1 MSKPYSKKLAAE
13 FEPVLRFFDIKPS
26 GNLFK
31 DITLLSEAIE
41 GTKIDEKLTKYF
53 FEFYDQVKHNY

>member
-1 MSKPYSKKLAAE
+1 MSGANKIKTE
-13 FEPVLRFFDIKPS
+13 FEPVLKFFGVNPT

-31 DITLLSEAIE
+31 DISLLTSAIE
-41 GTKIDEKLTKYF
+41 TTNIDEKLTKYF